1 MDSQTDVHDIA
12 EEAFNLV
19 RSKLINLTFSDYLRT
34 PLFNHAR
41 DIGKL
46 LIDKFGC
53 KDKVIIV
60 SAMTG
65 DLKRVECQD
74 HPPCLNLNDWILYN
88 ELNIRFGKISTE
100 AYRYAN
106 QPERAQRPQL

>member
-1 MDSQTDVHDIA
+1 MDSWTDVHYFA
-12 EEAFNLV
+12 EEVFELV
-19 RSKLINLTFSDYLRT
+19 SSKLINLTFSDYQRT

-46 LIDKFGC
+46 LIDEFGC

-88 ELNIRFGKISTE
+88 DLNIRFGKISTE
-100 AYRYAN
+100 ARKG
-106 QPERAQRPQL
+106 L